1 MQINNIFKKYNYIM
15 EKIIYNIIK
24 KERGDKVSRIDDA
37 FKLLEDGLK
46 RGVYPGAVA
55 CVGDRYGIIKSLSL
69 GTLGKNNSIPV
80 NHDTMFDLAS
90 LTKVV
95 ATTPI
100 IVKMLEQ
107 GKISLYDLVSDYLEE
122 FRENDELR
130 IIHLLTHTSG
140 FEAFSDLYNKCD
152 HMREVVEYISKSK
165 RTCQIGKEVVYS
177 DYNFILLKEIAEKIL
192 NKPFEVVANEYV
204 FEPLSMNNTKF
215 NPKNTSNIACTEFDS
230 ITGRYL
236 KGIVHDENARFFG
249 GVSGHAGLFS
259 NIKDL
264 SKYCEMY
271 LNLGRDHVGKM
282 FMGKRSIDMIRHNY
296 TYGLEESRGIGFCVK
311 DYENSSGGELMS
323 KGAIGH
329 TGFTG
334 TSMWIDFE
342 LGVYIVLL
350 SNRVNLGRENNKI
363 IKLRR
368 HFHNAVINSIEEKN
382 FNKNIH

>member
-1 MQINNIFKKYNYIM
+1 M
-15 EKIIYNIIK
+15 
-24 KERGDKVSRIDDA
+24 GRIDDA
-37 FKLLEDGLK
+37 FILLEDGLQN
-46 RGVYPGAVA
+46 GVYPGVTA
-55 CVGDRYGIIKSLSL
+55 CVGDRYGIIKSISL
-69 GTLGKNNSIPV
+69 GTLGKNSNVSV
-80 NHDTMFDLAS
+80 NYETLFDLAS

-100 IVKMLEQ
+100 IVRMLEE

-122 FRENDELR
+122 FKGNKDLR
-130 IIHLLTHTSG
+130 LINLLTHTSG

-152 HMREVVEYISKSK
+152 HMKEAIEYIAKSS
-165 RTCQIGKEVVYS
+165 RVYEIDKEVLYS
-177 DYNFILLKEIAEKIL
+177 DYNFILLKEIVERIL

-204 FEPLSMNNTKF
+204 FEPLNMNNTKF
-215 NPKNTSNIACTEFDS
+215 NPKDKSNIACTEFDS
-230 ITGRYL
+230 ISGKYL

-271 LNLGRDHVGKM
+271 LDFGKSYNDKM
-282 FMGKRSIDMIRHNY
+282 FIGKSSIEMIRHNY
-296 TYGLEESRGIGFCVK
+296 TCGLDESRGIGFCVK
-311 DYENSSGGELMS
+311 DYENSSGGELIS
-323 KGAIGH
+323 KGSIGH

-342 LGVYIVLL
+342 LGIYMILL
-350 SNRVNLGRENNKI
+350 TNRVNLGRENNKI

-368 HFHNAVINSIEEKN
+368 HFHNAVVNAIEEQN
-382 FNKNIH
+382 FKRNL